1 MFWGTL
7 QRYGFSER
15 LQVRL
20 YRAIRLWGRGTARDS
35 GRGTRRSWW
44 RNFAAQETD
53 KIFTS
58 DGSSALLHPRDHI
71 LVPALVAQMDA
82 QVIAPLAS
90 LHALWWDET
99 NMFKDVRTAK
109 GQHMWTTWGVFL
121 YDVILAFVQVSDSC
135 CCILKGHPERDA
147 LLLTYSICK
156 YCLSVR

>member
-109 GQHMWTTWGVFL
+109 GQHMWTTWGFFYMTSYLPL
-121 YDVILAFVQVSDSC
+121 YKLVTAVAAFWKGTQREMPC
-135 CCILKGHPERDA
+135 CWHTRSANI
-147 LLLTYSICK
+147 
-156 YCLSVR
+156 V